1 MATTIKAFNDMMDQF
16 LTELN
21 LTFPENKAVIKF
33 QASFEVVRA
42 ASPSKV
48 LDEFMKAVKPYKN
61 KIMHKDESFI
71 IDDSKNIPALAD
83 IDLSSMWTESS
94 GNTKDAIWQYL
105 HTLIVF
111 GTTIKTFP
119 PETMSMIETMAAKC
133 AEQIT
138 QSGGGNMEDGEFSI
152 MDLMK
157 TLNNIK

>member
-1 MATTIKAFNDMMDQF
+1 MTTTVKAFNDLMDQF

-21 LTFPENKAVIKF
+21 LTFPENKAIIKF

-48 LDEFMKAVKPYKN
+48 LDEYMKAIKPFKN
-61 KIMHKDESFI
+61 KIMHKDDTFI
-71 IDDSKNIPALAD
+71 TDDSKQIPALAD
-83 IDLSSMWTESS
+83 IDLSSMWTDCSETTR
-94 GNTKDAIWQYL
+94 GAIWQYL
-105 HTLIVF
+105 HTLLVF

-119 PETMSMIETMAAKC
+119 PDTMSMIETMAAKC
-133 AEQIT
+133 AEQMA
-138 QSGGGNMEDGEFSI
+138 QKGEDGEDGGFSI